1 MVLDYEGMNYMP
13 LAIGLGQSQA
23 ILKQYAQN
31 YGITVLND
39 AGFSV
44 WGQYNI
50 NNYIPVNY
58 VIDPYD
64 TVRYG
69 AATWNEGTIRSY
81 LEQYLTTGVEE
92 APAVQPIEFSVVG
105 ANPVVGH
112 SAVRFNLPKAA
123 NVALRVYSTSGA
135 LVRTLYDGL
144 MPAGANTVRWNLQ
157 DNAGR
162 PVGNGLYLYELKAG
176 SQVAHRKVSVLK

>member
-1 MVLDYEGMNYMP
+1 MLDDYGEQNFMP
-13 LAIGLGQSQA
+13 LAINLWQDWSIIKSYASQYSYPF
-23 ILKQYAQN
+23 LR
-31 YGITVLND
+31 D
-39 AGFSV
+39 AGAV
-44 WGQYNI
+44 WNTWKI
-50 NNYIPVNY
+50 SNSIPTNYIV
-58 VIDPYD
+58 DGAD

-69 AATWNEGTIRSY
+69 TVGWNETAMRSII
-81 LEQYLTTGVEE
+81 EQYMTGISE
-92 APAVQPIEFSVVG
+92 APAAQPLDFSVVG

-112 SAVRFNLPKAA
+112 SAVRLSLPKAA
-123 NVALRVYSTSGA
+123 NVTVRVYSTSGA

-144 MPAGANTVRWNLQ
+144 MPAGANTVKWNLQ